1 MAGAPATA
9 PQSGEQPVSLGGY
22 SQFRA
27 KLVKTV
33 LRIRPA
39 PVHLRDAQNTF
50 FDIRHQHGV
59 FVDLG
64 LAPVHESK
72 FQLALLFLGGNQVLL
87 QQTPENDY
95 PTALLPPGKLN
106 AVLAAF
112 PALSGVHPVA
122 AGKCSLQQ
130 AFDSGRLTQFEE
142 MGLLPPSLPPSVS
155 TAMAFTAAGMA
166 FCGRFS
172 SSPTGWSLHYRG
184 KTNPIKAILPNRQ
197 G

>member
-27 KLVKTV
+27 QLVKTV

-50 FDIRHQHGV
+50 FENRHQHGV

-72 FQLALLFLGGNQVLL
+72 FQLALLFLDGDQILF
-87 QQTPENDY
+87 EWAAKNDY
-95 PTALLPPGKLN
+95 PAALLPSGKLN
-106 AVLAAF
+106 AVLPTF

-130 AFDSGRLTQFEE
+130 VFDSGRLTQFEE
-142 MGLLPPSLPPSVS
+142 IGLLPPSLPPSVS
-155 TAMAFTAAGMA
+155 TTMAFTAAGMA

-172 SSPTGWSLHYRG
+172 SSPTG
-184 KTNPIKAILPNRQ
+184 
-197 G
+197 